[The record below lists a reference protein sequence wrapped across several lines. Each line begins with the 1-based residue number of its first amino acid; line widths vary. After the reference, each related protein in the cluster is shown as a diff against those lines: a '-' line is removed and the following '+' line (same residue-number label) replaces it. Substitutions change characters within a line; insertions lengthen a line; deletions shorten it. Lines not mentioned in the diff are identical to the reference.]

1 MASTVGAAARQWVG
15 RMSMATGSAIQAGV
29 GQAMST
35 FRRVYSDPTQMEGG
49 YARPAQANNYGMLW
63 AYYQNSVFEDLGA
76 WAGYKGRYG
85 LYRNIRSLYNPTRRL
100 VDFYAAHIY
109 PGVLSEDGKAL
120 PDGVDLAIPFATDT
134 PPALVAAVAAF
145 WHWSNWQARKDVFV
159 TWAAAAGNV
168 LVELVDD
175 VDAGK
180 ITAEVVWPA
189 LVTDLDLD
197 PAGNVRLYAL
207 QYQVTGDDN
216 IPYTY
221 RKEVDR
227 DEFRTFKNG
236 QPFDYSDDGTGAA
249 YPNPYGFVPAVWVK
263 HQDLGGDYGAPAIE
277 GSIRRIDEINHLASL
292 LHDQV
297 ATLVKAPKL
306 IAAEGRIQRWQDTAR
321 PAVSAAGQALAPGP
335 VAGSPPVPVPGAPP
349 TQATYDA
356 ANADRQNL
364 GILQAGKDAT
374 VHSLSG
380 DVPLADA
387 LAIMQELITELEHAH
402 PELVMYTELRE
413 MSQVT
418 GPAATRLMGDVA
430 NAVYK
435 AAAGYDRASI
445 ALFGMAVAMGGMR
458 ANAGDWGP
466 AETFS
471 ARQRLFLPFDLT
483 SYHQGDLDMAIGQR
497 PLMRQTAL
505 ESLQEQQQRISVE
518 QAEVALQQQ
527 KAALAAVA
535 AAPPQT
541 LITVKEQ

>member
-1 MASTVGAAARQWVG
+1 MASTVGAAARDWVG
-15 RMSMATGSAIQAGV
+15 RMSMATGAAVGSGLTSAV
-29 GQAMST
+29 ST

-49 YARPAQANNYGMLW
+49 YARPSQANNYGMLW
-63 AYYQNSVFEDLGA
+63 AYYQNSVFEDLQM

-109 PGVLSEDGKAL
+109 PGVLSEDGQAL
-120 PDGVDLAIPFATDT
+120 PDGVNLAIPFATDT
-134 PPALVAAVAAF
+134 PPALVQAVAAF
-145 WHWSNWQARKDVFV
+145 WHWSNWQARKDVMV
-159 TWAAAAGNV
+159 TWAAAAGNA

-175 VDAGK
+175 VDGGK
-180 ITAEVVWPA
+180 VTAEVVWPA

-197 PAGNVRLYAL
+197 AAGNVRMYAL
-207 QYQVTGDDN
+207 QYQITGDDN
-216 IPYTY
+216 FPYTY

-236 QPFDYSDDGTGAA
+236 QPYDYSDDGTGAA
-249 YPNPYGFVPAVWVK
+249 YANPYGFVPAVWVK
-263 HQDLGGDYGAPAIE
+263 HADKGGDYGAPAIE

-306 IAAEGRIQRWQDTAR
+306 IAAEGRIARWQDAAR
-321 PAVSAAGQALAPGP
+321 PVVAAGQTLAPGP
-335 VAGSPPVPVPGAPP
+335 VAGSPPVPAAGAPP
-349 TQATYDA
+349 TPATYDA
-356 ANADRQNL
+356 ANTDRQSL

-387 LAIMQELITELEHAH
+387 LAIMQALVRELEDAH
-402 PELVMYTELRE
+402 PELAMYTELRG

-418 GPAATRLMGDVA
+418 GPAAARLMGDVA

-458 ANAGDWGP
+458 ATAGDWGP
-466 AETFS
+466 AEALS
-471 ARQRLFLPFDLT
+471 ARQCLFLPFDLG
-483 SYHQGDLDMAIGQR
+483 SYRRGELDMAIAPR
-497 PLMRQTAL
+497 PLVKPTAL
-505 ESLQEQQQRISVE
+505 ESIQEEQARVGLDQARVALRQQQ
-518 QAEVALQQQ
+518 
-527 KAALAAVA
+527 AALDNAATA
-535 AAPPQT
+535 AAQT